1 MTGLDPVISI
11 RVVADWDC
19 IVRNLLRVTDGR
31 VKPVHDVGGERLLA
45 ELVYD
50 DGTATA
56 ARSAWL

>member
-1 MTGLDPVISI
+1 M
-11 RVVADWDC
+11 VADWDC
-19 IVRNLLRVTDGR
+19 IVRNLLRVADGR
-31 VKPVHDVGGERLLA
+31 VKPVHDVGDERLLA